1 MEAKETIQIW
11 QFVCTSVIFERA
23 VSQSDEAEADFKGL
37 TVVQYDKYT
46 SITNIVYSEKL
57 KSENKNK
64 ERFDNSL
71 KGEQT

>member
-23 VSQSDEAEADFKGL
+23 VLQSDEAEADFKGL
-37 TVVQYDKYT
+37 TVIQYYKYT
-46 SITNIVYSEKL
+46 SITNIIYSEKL